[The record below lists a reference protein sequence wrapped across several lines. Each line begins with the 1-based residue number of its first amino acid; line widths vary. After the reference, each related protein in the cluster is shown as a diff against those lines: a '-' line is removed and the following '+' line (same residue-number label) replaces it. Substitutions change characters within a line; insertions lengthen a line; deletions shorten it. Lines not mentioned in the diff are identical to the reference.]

1 MNMQYVRWSAVQ
13 GDEGH
18 QLRRTSIQLFGIFLD
33 ARIDFMKKGD
43 RVENVIAYVQV
54 CLENEFTSSS
64 NYTNVLNGKAWK
76 MTCFVCRRWKSSVKI
91 APPQLVRKDV
101 NLWKNLIRCLVH
113 PHPWIKLISSRII
126 HLQFSRETADQF
138 TSSTNIRFS
147 FRANA

>member
-91 APPQLVRKDV
+91 APPPVGAKRRQLVEKF
-101 NLWKNLIRCLVH
+101 N
-113 PHPWIKLISSRII
+113 PMSSSSASMDKIDFFTNHSFTIFKRNCRSIYII
-126 HLQFSRETADQF
+126 Y
-138 TSSTNIRFS
+138 
-147 FRANA
+147 